1 MSKRILINATPA
13 GEVWATFVEN
23 GTLEELF
30 VESSRKQVMRGNLY
44 RAHVTSIDNKL
55 RAAFIDYGTE
65 RNGFISIKEIHPSAY
80 HRVPRNAQ
88 DFQVSEVLQ
97 VGQPLLVQLK
107 KEEEGGKGAAF
118 TTDVTLASSYTV
130 ISPVSGGEFTM
141 SRKITDAKVKRS
153 FKAMMKQCDA
163 EGQYGVMLRT
173 ASEGRESHEV
183 LADLQTQL
191 RAWGFIQA
199 DFQSKRTPCLLYKES
214 QLITRMVRDH
224 FTDDVDEVILDD
236 EEAFEDLKRYCEE
249 RLPNAI
255 PKLRLCEE
263 RLPLFVR
270 YKVEGQ
276 INQLTTHILEL
287 PSGGNISVN
296 HTEAATVFDINSS
309 RQSGGGDQQQMF
321 LITNCEAAELIAR
334 QVRLRGIGGL
344 IFIDF
349 INMREQRHRRQV
361 EKVFKEAIK
370 RDRAHLEVGVISR
383 FCVLELSRNRIQE
396 RSLSTTHTS
405 CPTCSGSG
413 YIPSPNVVA
422 FKLINSLYAL
432 AERIGP
438 GRVIKGK
445 LPVAHAMYLLNDKR
459 AVLVDLEERYG
470 VNIEIEAD
478 FTQSLLAPDPFTEA
492 GRTQKPSSSSD
503 KPSREQRRER
513 RGRRGRDQKSQSPTA
528 QSPKAQ
534 SPKAQSP
541 KAQNSK
547 AKALKT
553 PKAQTSQNKTIRQSQ
568 RSVDEPRQK
577 SSRRQQ
583 PVSATASTE
592 TSIVALSADQ
602 AVETPVSTEG
612 AEFTPPQIVGF
623 ISKDQLDRAEAAS
636 LLSQST
642 SGRSGFEGRP
652 ARGEASDQEASDQ
665 EVSPSEVTEKDSAQ
679 VVAQEEGG
687 RKRRRRRRGRSKN
700 REHRDT
706 RTADTQSEPR
716 GSEESSKGQAPDLS
730 QDASQ
735 ITAGAQTDK
744 PEIDERARRRAEARE
759 RNRARSNRKSRGHND
774 SNSASPSRPSS
785 KPERTQP
792 VESHEQEETQHPNQ
806 SKREGT
812 QDSRRRRRGRSDRS
826 SQQQRQA
833 RQNQAQRDDVMSESS
848 TESTTSGRESS
859 AKLTK
864 SRAHRADRL
873 ENAESQAPTSSAR
886 LTAEETTSK
895 TSTAKK
901 KRAVKKKTTAAEA
914 SATEI
919 STAEKTTAEKTTS
932 KKAAPKKKATAKKT
946 APKKKATAKK
956 VAPKKEATAKKAT
969 AKKTTAKKVTAKK
982 TTAKEATAKE
992 ATAKKATAKKAT
1004 AEKTTAKKATAKK
1017 ATAKKATA
1025 KKATAKEA
1033 TAKEATAKK
1042 ATAKKATAKKAT
1054 AKKATA
1060 KKATAKKATTKKATA
1075 KKKTTKKAS
1084 QSVKDKAAALLDR
1097 LDQ

>member
-1 MSKRILINATPA
+1 
-13 GEVWATFVEN
+13 
-23 GTLEELF
+23 
-30 VESSRKQVMRGNLY
+30 
-44 RAHVTSIDNKL
+44 
-55 RAAFIDYGTE
+55 
-65 RNGFISIKEIHPSAY
+65 
-80 HRVPRNAQ
+80 
-88 DFQVSEVLQ
+88 VSEVLQ

-470 VNIEIEAD
+470 VNIEIEVD
-478 FTQSLLAPDPFTEA
+478 F
-492 GRTQKPSSSSD
+492 
-503 KPSREQRRER
+503 
-513 RGRRGRDQKSQSPTA
+513 
-528 QSPKAQ
+528 
-534 SPKAQSP
+534 
-541 KAQNSK
+541 
-547 AKALKT
+547 
-553 PKAQTSQNKTIRQSQ
+553 I
-568 RSVDEPRQK
+568 
-577 SSRRQQ
+577 
-583 PVSATASTE
+583 
-592 TSIVALSADQ
+592 
-602 AVETPVSTEG
+602 
-612 AEFTPPQIVGF
+612 
-623 ISKDQLDRAEAAS
+623 
-636 LLSQST
+636 
-642 SGRSGFEGRP
+642 
-652 ARGEASDQEASDQ
+652 
-665 EVSPSEVTEKDSAQ
+665 
-679 VVAQEEGG
+679 
-687 RKRRRRRRGRSKN
+687 
-700 REHRDT
+700 
-706 RTADTQSEPR
+706 
-716 GSEESSKGQAPDLS
+716 
-730 QDASQ
+730 
-735 ITAGAQTDK
+735 
-744 PEIDERARRRAEARE
+744 
-759 RNRARSNRKSRGHND
+759 
-774 SNSASPSRPSS
+774 
-785 KPERTQP
+785 
-792 VESHEQEETQHPNQ
+792 
-806 SKREGT
+806 
-812 QDSRRRRRGRSDRS
+812 
-826 SQQQRQA
+826 
-833 RQNQAQRDDVMSESS
+833 
-848 TESTTSGRESS
+848 
-859 AKLTK
+859 
-864 SRAHRADRL
+864 
-873 ENAESQAPTSSAR
+873 
-886 LTAEETTSK
+886 
-895 TSTAKK
+895 
-901 KRAVKKKTTAAEA
+901 
-914 SATEI
+914 
-919 STAEKTTAEKTTS
+919 
-932 KKAAPKKKATAKKT
+932 
-946 APKKKATAKK
+946 
-956 VAPKKEATAKKAT
+956 
-969 AKKTTAKKVTAKK
+969 
-982 TTAKEATAKE
+982 
-992 ATAKKATAKKAT
+992 
-1004 AEKTTAKKATAKK
+1004 
-1017 ATAKKATA
+1017 
-1025 KKATAKEA
+1025 
-1033 TAKEATAKK
+1033 
-1042 ATAKKATAKKAT
+1042 
-1054 AKKATA
+1054 
-1060 KKATAKKATTKKATA
+1060 
-1075 KKKTTKKAS
+1075 
-1084 QSVKDKAAALLDR
+1084 
-1097 LDQ
+1097 